1 MRNGI
6 QVANQKL
13 NIFVIYLFT
22 ERKMLY
28 KSHMKKILLLICIA
42 QCEDTNQ
49 AFTVIFRLAVV
60 YFRRKNY
67 A

>member
-6 QVANQKL
+6 QVASQKL

-49 AFTVIFRLAVV
+49 AFTVIF
-60 YFRRKNY
+60 
-67 A
+67 

>member
-13 NIFVIYLFT
+13 NIFVSYLLT

-28 KSHMKKILLLICIA
+28 EFHMKKILLLICIV

-49 AFTVIFRLAVV
+49 AFTVIF
-60 YFRRKNY
+60 
-67 A
+67 